1 MIEPD
6 SKRRMVWPS
15 EKVSVRAGMRPLG
28 LMARKKGSFWVFLV
42 MSILWVVYGRLG
54 MERGG

>member
-6 SKRRMVWPS
+6 SKRRIVLPS

-28 LMARKKGSFWVFLV
+28 LMARKKGSFWVFWV
-42 MSILWVVYGRLG
+42 MSILWVV
-54 MERGG
+54 